1 MHSRDN
7 FLMES
12 LGLWLGNP
20 HSNCAMGNLRE
31 YVDMHRIGCGPL
43 HVSDPLHSHIIRGM
57 RESAANLG
65 FCYELPDI
73 HLVVDKESCR
83 V

>member
-7 FLMES
+7 FLMEI
-12 LGLWLGNP
+12 LLPWLRNL
-20 HSNCAMGNLRE
+20 HSNCAMGHSRE

-43 HVSDPLHSHIIRGM
+43 HVSDPLHSYIVRGM

-65 FCYELPDI
+65 FRHELPGI